1 MKIMETIMNNT
12 RRTSLRS
19 KVTRGQVTKRVR
31 AQWSGSNISP
41 GITLRG
47 WQDWGEVTRLQEC
60 CSNTCDAL
68 PCDTIQRT
76 DRQLLVHILTIY
88 IYFRIDTVILD
99 CEGCYVEFIEDN
111 IERFKSQIKTILLE
125 NDHSNNTATIVF
137 LDKLRS
143 ARRSTSF

>member
-1 MKIMETIMNNT
+1 METIMNNT

-76 DRQLLVHILTIY
+76 DRQDSYLYIYWQYIY
-88 IYFRIDTVILD
+88 IFRIDTVILD

-143 ARRSTSF
+143 TWRSTSF